1 VPAGRELDAHHA
13 IVAECQRHGIEFMS
27 SPFDA
32 ESLDFL
38 VRQLNVATVKLG
50 SGELTNAPLLID
62 AARSGRELILS
73 TGMATVAD
81 VEDALSVLAF
91 AYRGGEQRPSRAAFR
106 QALLDRDARRAV
118 SERVTLLHCTSEYP
132 ADFSDVNLHAMDTIR
147 RAFDV
152 RVGLSDHTPGV
163 SVAIAATALGAS
175 VIEKHFTVDRDLE
188 GPDHQAS
195 LGPDELAALVRGVRE
210 VERALGSTVKI
221 PSGAEIATASVAR
234 KSLVAARDIAQGQRI
249 EREDLCAKRP
259 GTGRSPLDLFDYVGR
274 VASRAYAAD
283 EVIDE

>member
-1 VPAGRELDAHHA
+1 
-13 IVAECQRHGIEFMS
+13 
-27 SPFDA
+27 
-32 ESLDFL
+32 
-38 VRQLNVATVKLG
+38 
-50 SGELTNAPLLID
+50 
-62 AARSGRELILS
+62 
-73 TGMATVAD
+73 
-81 VEDALSVLAF
+81 
-91 AYRGGEQRPSRAAFR
+91 
-106 QALLDRDARRAV
+106 V

-210 VERALGSTVKI
+210 VEARARLDRQDSERRRDRHGERREKE
-221 PSGAEIATASVAR
+221 PGCCERHRAGAADRAR
-234 KSLVAARDIAQGQRI
+234 GPVREAAWYRPIAAR
-249 EREDLCAKRP
+249 P
-259 GTGRSPLDLFDYVGR
+259 V
-274 VASRAYAAD
+274 
-283 EVIDE
+283 